1 MTRAR
6 EREVMTRPVNRRRM
20 ETARRSEEVISG
32 GENVGKGRR
41 DDVPRGD
48 GRGLSGKTGQ
58 RLALFRVLTTH
69 LMNET
74 ARME

>member
-41 DDVPRGD
+41 DDVPRT
-48 GRGLSGKTGQ
+48 RPPAPHSLRSS
-58 RLALFRVLTTH
+58 RPSFLRHSRARF
-69 LMNET
+69 
-74 ARME
+74 ASRMER